1 MNKDADNINLESNV
15 WKYYFIEA
23 LSGFLLIMPIIVP
36 FYQENGLNVTQLF
49 LIQAAFS
56 IAIVLLEIPSGY
68 FADIYVIKNSIVFGL
83 LVWALGCWI
92 YAFSYSFLGFLISE
106 LILGVGVAFVSGA
119 NTA

>member
-49 LIQAAFS
+49 LIQAAF
-56 IAIVLLEIPSGY
+56 IG
-68 FADIYVIKNSIVFGL
+68 G
-83 LVWALGCWI
+83 
-92 YAFSYSFLGFLISE
+92 AFSIIAVIIGLYLSK
-106 LILGVGVAFVSGA
+106 
-119 NTA
+119 